1 MRFETRFTYDFIR
14 RFLPRGC
21 RRILEVGCGTG
32 ELAARLSQDGCAVIA
47 IDSDR
52 HSVAVARRLGV
63 DAHVASWPGFDDGH
77 FDAVVFTRSL
87 HHIHPL
93 DESIGHAADSLTDK
107 GRIIVEDF
115 AYESA
120 DKKTLRWFASAIRFL
135 SSEGLLVRDDEFL
148 NKILSKT
155 ETLDAW
161 RQDHER
167 ELHTGAEIGAQLEKR
182 LGDVVK
188 EEAPY
193 YFRYL
198 AEAIAVTEKSDAIL
212 QGLAE
217 QEAALAADGA
227 IVALGRRFMAE
238 RPRRPRVNRS

>member
-32 ELAARLSQDGCAVIA
+32 ELAARLSHDGCAVIA

-63 DAHVASWPGFDDGH
+63 DAHVATWPDFDDGH

-93 DESIGHAADSLTDK
+93 DESIGHAADSLTDE
-107 GRIIVEDF
+107 GHIIVEDF

-120 DKKTLRWFASAIRFL
+120 DVKTLRWFASAIRLL
-135 SSEGLLVRDDEFL
+135 SAAGLLVQDDEFL
-148 NKILSKT
+148 SKILSKT
-155 ETLDAW
+155 KTLNAW

-167 ELHTGAEIGAQLEKR
+167 ELHTAAEIAAQLQKL
-182 LGDVVK
+182 LGDVLK

-198 AEAIAVTEKSDAIL
+198 AGAIAVTEKSDAIL
-212 QGLAE
+212 QALAE
-217 QEAALAADGA
+217 QEAALVADGA
-227 IVALGRRFMAE
+227 IVALGRRFVGGAA
-238 RPRRPRVNRS
+238 RPAPRK